1 MVVRGL
7 NGANALYRETSVL
20 FDGEEKPGEMEQLAG
35 NAATSTM
42 GHESERHVARYWAT
56 QPTELDVN
64 DLFSTGEIQDDKR
77 SSAIS
82 SYHSHE
88 LKEYSA
94 GPSGVRTFSGAF
106 KSFDGTGVA
115 V

>member
-7 NGANALYRETSVL
+7 DGANALYRETSVL

-64 DLFSTGEIQDDKR
+64 DLFSTGDVVDDKR

-88 LKEYSA
+88 LKEFA
-94 GPSGVRTFSGAF
+94 PGPSGKRSFNVGL
-106 KSFDGTGVA
+106 KSFEGTGVA